1 MQTNKKNHNVSIR
14 RSVCAGNIAIARK
27 KIKKKK
33 PSHNFTGTN
42 RAGSFPMGRCS
53 HRQTSRASLPV
64 HGGCDDNTLSF
75 VAGAL
80 CVSGIPH
87 FARSSNSGHRVF
99 RCFYCDPLGARA
111 KSCLMWVC
119 ACVRVRQSLRR
130 PQRTIVLQFLRSRRQ
145 KAIKMWDW
153 SKNPADRFLSVSL
166 YSAGA
171 SPVQCRCA

>member
-1 MQTNKKNHNVSIR
+1 
-14 RSVCAGNIAIARK
+14 
-27 KIKKKK
+27 
-33 PSHNFTGTN
+33 
-42 RAGSFPMGRCS
+42 MGRCS

-87 FARSSNSGHRVF
+87 FARSTNSGHRVF

-130 PQRTIVLQFLRSRRQ
+130 PQRTIVLQFLRSRNRR
-145 KAIKMWDW
+145 AIKMWDW
-153 SKNPADRFLSVSL
+153 SKNPADRFLSVSHSFTL
-166 YSAGA
+166 SLFLSVALLFPCNIIPNLRQQQSSLG
-171 SPVQCRCA
+171 QRKEC